1 MTSGSGGGDVRDNT
15 FHGPSFIQTG
25 AGSTQHN
32 YLLQPSSRLREP
44 PPAPKV
50 EDWLVDRAEAEQA
63 MAAVCGQEGGAV
75 GITTALEGA
84 GGFGKSTLATVVA
97 ASARVR
103 RHFADRVYVFGMGRD
118 VRHRADIAKKVCE
131 AARFIT
137 EDTTPFDDPDLAGA
151 HLGRLLDRHP
161 DHRFLLV
168 IDDIWEA
175 EQLAPFLIG
184 GRRCVRLVTTRRPES
199 LPRGARRVRVDA
211 MSEDQA
217 RTVLTWELPPLP
229 RETVRG
235 LLAATGRWPLL
246 LRLTNRVIAA
256 QLDAGAEPATAAHGV
271 LEQLEGKGPAA
282 VDELAPFSH
291 ASVLSDVTG
300 VPDSSG
306 VSALSGV
313 YGRGDPGLGRRL
325 LDDPEQRKRLVR
337 ATVEA
342 ATGLLP
348 AQGRQR
354 LAELAVFAED
364 EAVPVPLAAMLW
376 HATSGLGELPARH
389 LCKTLHDLSLLTM
402 DKADGGQLTL
412 HDVIRDYLRHDLGPE
427 RVTELHRVL
436 LDAVAATL
444 PPGPRRRAAWWEL
457 TDGYLFDHTVDHM
470 MAAGHSGEAE
480 TVASDLRWIEA
491 RLSRRGPLAPWSD
504 LVRIPAPGARARAQ
518 DLARAMHLLEGTQ
531 PAHAVHAVLRSRLKP
546 LAAWHDQVTAR
557 EHRPGPP
564 ALVNAWPPPDLPD
577 PGLRRTLTGHLGEVD
592 AVAIEPGGTWL
603 ATGGGHDGSVR
614 LWDSATGR
622 RLATLESPS
631 GRVRAMAI
639 ARDGAWLAVGHGDG
653 TVRIWDPAT
662 GRNTTTLTGP
672 SRPANAVAIAPD
684 ADWLA
689 VGHGDGTVRIWD
701 PATGRNTTT
710 LTGHAGPVVTAEVAT
725 NGAWLATTANH
736 DGTVRVWNTATW
748 QCVAAFGRD
757 PWVGSVT
764 IAPDGTWLASTGGT
778 GTVHIWDTESGR
790 VTRTLTDPA
799 GRVVALVIAPDG
811 AWLATTTSNNQRDG
825 TVRIWDPV
833 TGENT
838 ARLGCPGWVH
848 TMAVA
853 PDGTWLATGYGDG
866 AVRLWDTGDDRDA
879 PPPTERA
886 GWVNSVAIAPDGTWL
901 ATGYVDDEN
910 VVRLWDRATGRSIRT
925 LAGHTGRIHALA
937 IAPDGTWLATASA
950 DHTVRIWDTRT
961 GRNTV
966 AHTADGGAPYALA
979 IAPDGDWLAVAAH
992 RHIWLHDRA
1001 TGRTVPVVES
1011 PNTLVRALA
1020 IAPDG
1025 TWLATA
1031 GNGDG
1036 AVRIWDTATGAN
1048 TATLT
1053 SHRAG
1058 WVQAMA
1064 FAPNST
1070 WLATTGGD
1078 DDHVRVWDRVTGEA
1092 VATLNGHSG
1101 HVRTVAV
1108 HPAGALLATGGD
1120 DGTVRIWDAATGR
1133 PLTMMRVDGPVH
1145 ACTWA
1150 QDGRHLAVGGMR
1162 GAYLYEFRPG
1172 T

>member
-1 MTSGSGGGDVRDNT
+1 MRGNT
-15 FHGPSFIQTG
+15 FHGPAFIQTG
-25 AGSTQHN
+25 GGNTQYN
-32 YLLQPSSRLREP
+32 YLVQPSHRLREP
-44 PPAPKV
+44 PPAPQV
-50 EDWLVDRAEAEQA
+50 EDWLVDRAEADQA
-63 MAAVCGQEGGAV
+63 IAAVCGQEGGAV

-84 GGFGKSTLATVVA
+84 GGFGKSTLATLVA

-103 RHFADRVYVFGMGRD
+103 RHFDDRVYVFGMGRD
-118 VRHRADIAKKVCE
+118 VRHRAGIARKVCE

-168 IDDIWEA
+168 IDDVWEA
-175 EQLAPFLIG
+175 EQLAPFLMG

-199 LPRGARRVRVDA
+199 LPRGARRIRVDA
-211 MSEDQA
+211 LSEEQA

-229 RETVRG
+229 GETVRG

-256 QLDAGAEPATAAHGV
+256 QLDAGAEPATAAHDV
-271 LEQLEGKGPAA
+271 LRQLEGKGPAA
-282 VDELAPFSH
+282 VDELAPFPG
-291 ASVLSDVTG
+291 ASVFS
-300 VPDSSG
+300 DSSV
-306 VSALSGV
+306 VSDLFGISGPD
-313 YGRGDPGLGRRL
+313 DPELRRRL

-348 AQGRQR
+348 TRGRLR

-364 EAVPVPLAAMLW
+364 EAVPVPLAATLW
-376 HATSGLGELPARH
+376 HATSGLGELQARQ

-402 DKADGGQLTL
+402 DKADGGRLTL

-444 PPGPRRRAAWWEL
+444 PPPSNPLPLGPMPRAAWWEL
-457 TDGYLFDHTVDHM
+457 TDGYLLDHTVGHM
-470 MAAGHSGEAE
+470 LAAGHGGEAE
-480 TVASDLRWIEA
+480 AVASDLRWVEA

-504 LVRIPAPGARARAQ
+504 LARIPAPGARARAQ

-531 PAHAVHAVLRSRLKP
+531 PANALRAVLRSRLQP

-557 EHRPGPP
+557 AHRPGPP
-564 ALVNAWPPPDLPD
+564 ALVNAWPPPDMPD
-577 PGLRRTLTGHLGEVD
+577 PRLRRTLTGHLGEVD
-592 AVAIEPGGTWL
+592 AVAIEPGGAWL
-603 ATGGGHDGSVR
+603 ATGGGHDGTVR

-631 GRVRAMAI
+631 GRVRAVAIARDGTWLAVGHGDGTVRIWDPATGRNTSTLNGPARPANAVAI

-662 GRNTTTLTGP
+662 GRDT
-672 SRPANAVAIAPD
+672 A
-684 ADWLA
+684 
-689 VGHGDGTVRIWD
+689 
-701 PATGRNTTT
+701 T
-710 LTGHAGPVVTAEVAT
+710 LTGHAGPVVTVRVAT
-725 NGAWLATTANH
+725 NGAWLATTAHH
-736 DGTVRVWNTATW
+736 DGTVRIWNTATW
-748 QCVAAFGRD
+748 QCVTTLGRD
-757 PWVGSVT
+757 PWVQSVS
-764 IAPDGTWLASTGGT
+764 IAPDGTWLATTGGN

-790 VTRTLTDPA
+790 VTRTFTDPA
-799 GRVVALVIAPDG
+799 GRVVALVIPPDG
-811 AWLATTTSNNQRDG
+811 TWLATTTSNDQRDG
-825 TVRIWDPV
+825 TVRIWDPA

-866 AVRLWDTGDDRDA
+866 AVRLWDTGADRDA

-886 GWVNSVAIAPDGTWL
+886 GWVNWVAIAPDGTWL
-901 ATGYVDDEN
+901 ATGYVDDKN
-910 VVRLWDRATGRSIRT
+910 VVRLWDRATGRNIRT
-925 LAGHTGRIHALA
+925 LAGHTGRVHALA
-937 IAPDGTWLATASA
+937 IAPDGTWLATTGA
-950 DHTVRIWDTRT
+950 DSTVRVWDTTT
-961 GRNTV
+961 GRNTIV
-966 AHTADGGAPYALA
+966 HTVDGGAAHALA
-979 IAPDGDWLAVAAH
+979 IAPDGAWLAVAAH

-1001 TGRTVPVVES
+1001 TGRTVPVIES

-1020 IAPDG
+1020 VAPDG

-1031 GNGDG
+1031 GNGHG
-1036 AVRIWDTATGAN
+1036 SVRIWDPATGAN
-1048 TATLT
+1048 TTTLA
-1053 SHRAG
+1053 SHGAG

-1064 FAPNST
+1064 FTPDGT
-1070 WLATTGGD
+1070 RLATAGGD
-1078 DDHVRVWDRVTGEA
+1078 DNHARVWDRATGET
-1092 VATLNGHSG
+1092 VATLTGHSG
-1101 HVRTVAV
+1101 HVRAVAFD
-1108 HPAGALLATGGD
+1108 PAGELLATGGD
-1120 DGTVRIWDAATGR
+1120 DGTVRIWEATTGR
-1133 PLTMMRVDGPVH
+1133 PLTMMRVDGPVY
-1145 ACTWA
+1145 ACAWA
-1150 QDGRHLAVGGMR
+1150 QDGRHLAVGGM
-1162 GAYLYEFRPG
+1162 GGVYLYEFRPG